1 MAGIR
6 IHREHEA
13 GTREAKRRVK
23 RIAKGIADRF
33 EVDTEWDGDVLF
45 FERVGVNGR
54 IVVDPDRILVE
65 ADISFLL
72 LPIRGAIESEIRRYL
87 EEEFGEDE

>member
-13 GTREAKRRVK
+13 GTKEAKRKVK

-33 EVDTEWDGDVLF
+33 EVSTEWDGDVLF
-45 FERVGVNGR
+45 FKRTGVNGR
-54 IVVDPDRILVE
+54 IVVDPDQILVE

-72 LPIRGAIESEIRRYL
+72 LPIRGAIESEIRRYM
-87 EEEFGEDE
+87 EEEFGQV